1 MDSDGKDSNNIRQHV
16 VLADV
21 VGESQVDEAGGLD
34 LAPVGP
40 RGPITHEIYAELAL
54 GSLNSS
60 VGGAGG
66 DREALR
72 EELEVVNERLHGGLH
87 LSPAGGHALG
97 VVCPHVTSRHLIETL
112 LDDAETLPHLR
123 HPHEVPGAERILSR
137 RNLSLDNLKSY
148 YHQG

>member
-1 MDSDGKDSNNIRQHV
+1 MDHHYHHLTDM
-16 VLADV
+16 
-21 VGESQVDEAGGLD
+21 VGQGQVEEARGLD
-34 LAPVGP
+34 LAPVGSG
-40 RGPITHEIYAELAL
+40 GPITHEVDAELAL
-54 GSLNSS
+54 GGLDSG

-123 HPHEVPGAERILSR
+123 HPYEVPGPGAEIS
-137 RNLSLDNLKSY
+137 
-148 YHQG
+148 

>member
-1 MDSDGKDSNNIRQHV
+1 MNENKSHNVRQHV

-40 RGPITHEIYAELAL
+40 RGPINHEVYAELAL
-54 GSLNSS
+54 GSLNSG

-72 EELEVVNERLHGGLH
+72 EELEVVNERLHGGLQ
-87 LSPAGGHALG
+87 SQ
-97 VVCPHVTSRHLIETL
+97 TS
-112 LDDAETLPHLR
+112 D
-123 HPHEVPGAERILSR
+123 
-137 RNLSLDNLKSY
+137 
-148 YHQG
+148 